1 VRSGCVLAIGG
12 IVTLL
17 GVGGAAWWIGWR
29 LTQEPAVAAAQGS
42 PEDGAR
48 AQQKI
53 FELIRGEASKPRGR
67 PHQIV
72 MTEAELNRFLSKNLV
87 EVAKMP
93 VAVRA
98 IRLAGDG
105 VVEFKGVLPLRD
117 LLEASPLTP
126 LASLAPAAWL
136 EQRVWLHLNARA
148 SLELGAARSQRRYL
162 RFDVQ
167 RFAIGRQP
175 LPIVFLRLLPNPG
188 VQALL
193 RWRMPESVEGLTID
207 PGAVVIK
214 TSS

>member
-1 VRSGCVLAIGG
+1 
-12 IVTLL
+12 
-17 GVGGAAWWIGWR
+17 
-29 LTQEPAVAAAQGS
+29 
-42 PEDGAR
+42 
-48 AQQKI
+48 
-53 FELIRGEASKPRGR
+53 
-67 PHQIV
+67 

-87 EVAKMP
+87 EVANMP

-105 VVEFKGVLPLRD
+105 VVEFKGLLPLRD
-117 LLEASPLTP
+117 LLSASPLMP
-126 LASLAPAAWL
+126 LASLVPATWL
-136 EQRVWLHLNARA
+136 ERQVWLHLNAKA
-148 SLELGAARSQRRYL
+148 SLELGSTRSQRRYL

-175 LPIVFLRLLPNPG
+175 LPGIFLRLLPNPG

-193 RWRMPESVEGLTID
+193 RWRMPDSVEGLTID